1 MCVCMSAC
9 VTHLIEECKGE
20 VFFSQGACLFGEVCV
35 CVVRCTHRW
44 LILVL
49 NPVVLLLLCVSH
61 PGRCDG
67 DDWWLAVLKRVMD
80 EGCYVLAEIMKDWGA
95 DVHIQMCVCDR
106 SH

>member
-1 MCVCMSAC
+1 MCGAVHPSMVDTCSEPSC
-9 VTHLIEECKGE
+9 VL
-20 VFFSQGACLFGEVCV
+20 S
-35 CVVRCTHRW
+35 
-44 LILVL
+44 
-49 NPVVLLLLCVSH
+49 LLLCVSH